1 MGLKLMVAT
10 TLRSICAVPISMVR
24 ELHGQIVNVSKS
36 IGKLFYEFEGTRE
49 LDNPVFREY

>member
-36 IGKLFYEFEGTRE
+36 IGKLFYECEGTRE